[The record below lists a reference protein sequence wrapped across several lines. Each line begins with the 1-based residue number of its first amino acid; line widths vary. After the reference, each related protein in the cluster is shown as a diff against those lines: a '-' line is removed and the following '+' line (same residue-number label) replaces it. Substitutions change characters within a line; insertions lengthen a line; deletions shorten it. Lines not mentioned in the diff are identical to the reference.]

1 MIYSTTLSQ
10 TALLCMMGMI
20 HSVSPN
26 AKENS
31 SMQSEMKMGRHEVEE
46 RHISPGWIISMQ
58 NYRGRKET
66 LRYLVDYSSLFLSE
80 VSWMAALQVLK
91 QEQSCSVDILKKYI
105 PVTWTY
111 SPTGFC

>member
-20 HSVSPN
+20 HSGSPS

-46 RHISPGWIISMQ
+46 QHISLGWIISIQ

-80 VSWMAALQVLK
+80 VNWMAAFQVVK
-91 QEQSCSVDILKKYI
+91 HEQSCSVCI
-105 PVTWTY
+105 
-111 SPTGFC
+111 